1 MLKIIADENLAYPAE
16 LFSQFGNVTL
26 VNGRNI
32 INSSLKDA
40 DVLIVRSVTEV
51 NELLLKGTNVKF
63 VGTATIGTDHIDTEY
78 LKSRKIEFASA
89 PGCNSYAVAEYVL
102 SAILYMAVKDK
113 FRLKDKTIGVVG
125 IGNVGSKV
133 VRFCEAL
140 GMKVLKNDPPL
151 YRAGKLADSVPL
163 NELLKADIIT
173 LHVPLTFEGED
184 RTYHLLNAETLDQLS
199 ENSIL
204 INTSRGSVI
213 DEKALIHTIDKK
225 SLRVILDVWENEPA
239 INKVLMSKVT
249 LGTPH
254 IAGYSLEGKVNG
266 TIMVYEALA
275 EYLKKEKNINIK
287 LPLAPDNRFFYN
299 HFSDLETNLNSI
311 VQKIYNIEN
320 DHLNLFEII
329 SLDENRIINHFDR
342 LRKDYPLRREFNNYK
357 IGLSEYDSKLSK
369 LLTALRFNTFS
380 Q

>member
-16 LFSQFGNVTL
+16 LFSQLGKVTL
-26 VNGRNI
+26 VNGRKI

-51 NELLLKGTNVKF
+51 NSLLLKDTNVKF

-78 LKSRKIEFASA
+78 LKSRKIAFASA

-113 FRLKDKTIGVVG
+113 FQLKDKTIGVVG

-133 VRFCEAL
+133 TRFCEAL

-151 YRAGKLADSVPL
+151 YRAGRLADSVPL

-184 RTYHLLNAETLDQLS
+184 KTYHLLNSDKLNQLNQ
-199 ENSIL
+199 NSVL

-239 INKVLMSKVT
+239 ISKVLMSKVT

-266 TIMVYEALA
+266 TILVYEALA
-275 EYLKKEKNINIK
+275 EYLKKEKNINIR
-287 LPLAPDNRFFYN
+287 LPLAPDNHFFYN

-320 DHLNLFEII
+320 DHFNLYEII

>member
-1 MLKIIADENLAYPAE
+1 MLKIIADENLAYPVE
-16 LFSQFGNVTL
+16 LFSHFGNVTL
-26 VNGRNI
+26 VNGRKITNTV
-32 INSSLKDA
+32 LKDKDA
-40 DVLIVRSVTEV
+40 LIVRSVTEV
-51 NELLLKGTNVKF
+51 NSSLLEGSNIKF

-78 LKSRKIEFASA
+78 LKSRKIAFVSA

-102 SAILYMAVKDK
+102 SAMLYLAEKDK
-113 FRLKDKTIGVVG
+113 FRLKDKTIGIVG

-151 YRAGKLADSVPL
+151 YRAGKLADFVPL
-163 NELLKADIIT
+163 NEILKADIIT

-184 RTYHLLNAETLDQLS
+184 KTYHLLNAEALNQLS
-199 ENSIL
+199 KSSIL

-213 DEKALIHTIDKK
+213 DERALIHTIDRKN
-225 SLRVILDVWENEPA
+225 LRVVLDVWENEPV
-239 INKVLMSKVT
+239 ISEVLMSKVA
-249 LGTPH
+249 LGTAH

-275 EYLKKEKNINIK
+275 EYFNKEKNINIK
-287 LPLAPDNRFFYN
+287 LPLVQDNQFFFN
-299 HFSDLETNLNSI
+299 DSSDWETNLNSI
-311 VQKIYNIEN
+311 VQKIYNIES
-320 DHLNLFEII
+320 DHIRLMESI
-329 SLDENRIINHFDR
+329 SLDENGIRNHFDR

-357 IGLSEYDSKLSK
+357 IGLTEYDSELKKLM
-369 LLTALRFNTFS
+369 TALRFNTFS